1 VQILEEKPK
10 EGIVKVKAETLDD
23 LWHLYHVIDPGDI
36 VYAKTLR
43 KQAQR
48 SDSLRAEKVEVIP
61 VYLGVRAEKVNF
73 HKFAN
78 QVRVTGPIV
87 YASREDVPLGK
98 YHTITIEE
106 GTVVTIQKPRWK
118 EHHIERLK
126 EAIEASKRAKVM
138 IVVIDDGE
146 ADMAVIREYGVE
158 ILKGIRYNLGGK
170 RYNTNRESEEKKFFH
185 DVARSMDEVIRR
197 EGVERV
203 IVAGPGFVKE
213 EFYKFLR
220 ENYPELAKKVVI
232 EDTSVTGRT
241 GIYEV
246 IKRGTVEKVYHEN
259 RVAKEVQLVEKVLE
273 NVAKNNGLTTYGLKE
288 VEEAV
293 NYGAVETLLVLD
305 ELLKGDLREKAEELM
320 DAVRYSRGEV
330 VVVSSE
336 HEGGEKLKALGGL
349 AALLRFRVKAW
360 SARMRG

>member
-1 VQILEEKPK
+1 MQILEEKPK

-23 LWHLYHVIDPGDI
+23 LWHLYHVIDPGDV

-48 SDSLRAEKVEVIP
+48 TDSLRAEKVEVIP
-61 VYLGVRAEKVNF
+61 VYLGVKAEKINF

-138 IVVIDDGE
+138 IVVIDEGE
-146 ADMAVIREYGVE
+146 ADIALVREYGVE
-158 ILKGIRYNLGGK
+158 MVASIRRNLGGK
-170 RYNTNRESEEKKFFH
+170 RYNTDRESEEKKFFH
-185 DVARSMDEVIRR
+185 DLAKTMAELMGR
-197 EGVERV
+197 EKIEKA

-213 EFYKFLR
+213 DFHKFLR

-246 IKRGTVEKVYHEN
+246 IKRGTVDRVYHEN

-273 NVAKNNGLTTYGLKE
+273 NIARNTGLATYGLRE

-305 ELLKGDLREKAEELM
+305 ELLKGEHREKVEELM
-320 DAVRYSRGEV
+320 DAVRYSRGEAV
-330 VVVSSE
+330 IVSSE

-349 AALLRFRVKAW
+349 AALLRFRVK
-360 SARMRG
+360 

>member
-1 VQILEEKPK
+1 MQILEEKPK

-23 LWHLYHVIDPGDI
+23 LWHLYHVIDPGDV

-48 SDSLRAEKVEVIP
+48 TDSLRAEKVEVIP
-61 VYLGVRAEKVNF
+61 VYLGVKAEKINF

-138 IVVIDDGE
+138 IVVIDEGE
-146 ADMAVIREYGVE
+146 ADIALVREYGVE
-158 ILKGIRYNLGGK
+158 MVASIRRNLGGK
-170 RYNTNRESEEKKFFH
+170 RYNTDRESEEKRFFH
-185 DVARSMDEVIRR
+185 DLAKTMAELMER
-197 EGVERV
+197 EKIEKA

-213 EFYKFLR
+213 DFHKFLR

-246 IKRGTVEKVYHEN
+246 IKRGTVDRVYHEN

-273 NVAKNNGLTTYGLKE
+273 NIARNTGLATYGLRE

-305 ELLKGDLREKAEELM
+305 ELLKGEHREKVEELM

-330 VVVSSE
+330 VIVSSE

-349 AALLRFRVKAW
+349 AALLRFRVK
-360 SARMRG
+360 

>member
-1 VQILEEKPK
+1 MQIIEEKPK
-10 EGIVKVKAETLDD
+10 EGKVKVKAETLDD
-23 LWHLYHVIDPGDI
+23 LWHLYHIIDPGDV

-61 VYLGVRAEKVNF
+61 VFLGVKAEKINF

-126 EAIEASKRAKVM
+126 EAVEASKRARVM
-138 IVVIDDGE
+138 IVVIDEGE
-146 ADMAVIREYGVE
+146 ADMALVREYGVE
-158 ILKGIRYNLGGK
+158 ILNSIRYNLGGK
-170 RYNTNRESEEKKFFH
+170 RYNTDRESEEKRFFH
-185 DVARSMDEVIRR
+185 DVAKTMEEVMRR
-197 EGVERV
+197 ERVEKA

-213 EFYKFLR
+213 DFHKFLK
-220 ENYPELAKKVVI
+220 EKYPELSKRVVI

-246 IKRGTVEKVYHEN
+246 IKRGTVERVYHEN
-259 RVAKEVQLVEKVLE
+259 RVAKEIQLVEKVLE
-273 NVAKNNGLTTYGLKE
+273 NIAKNNGLVAYGLRE

-305 ELLKGDLREKAEELM
+305 ELLKGEHREKIEELM

-349 AALLRFRVKAW
+349 AALLRFRV
-360 SARMRG
+360 R

>member
-1 VQILEEKPK
+1 MQIIEEKPK

-23 LWHLYHVIDPGDI
+23 LWHLYHIIDPGDV

-43 KQAQR
+43 KKAQR
-48 SDSLRAEKVEVIP
+48 TDSLRAEKVEVVP
-61 VYLGVRAEKVNF
+61 VYLGVKAEKINF

-87 YASREDVPLGK
+87 YASRDDVPLGK

-118 EHHIERLK
+118 DHHIERLK
-126 EAIEASKRAKVM
+126 EAVEASKRAKVM
-138 IVVIDDGE
+138 IVVVDDGE
-146 ADMAVIREYGVE
+146 ADIALVREYGVE
-158 ILKGIRYNLGGK
+158 MVASIRRNLGGK
-170 RYNTNRESEEKKFFH
+170 RYNTDRESEEKRFFH
-185 DVARSMDEVIRR
+185 DLARKMEELIER
-197 EGVERV
+197 ERV
-203 IVAGPGFVKE
+203 EKAIVAGPGFVKE
-213 EFYKFLR
+213 DFYKFLS
-220 ENYPELAKKVVI
+220 ENYPDLAKKVVV

-246 IKRGTVEKVYHEN
+246 IKRGTVDKVYHEN

-273 NVAKNNGLTTYGLKE
+273 SVAKNNGLATYGLRE
-288 VEEAV
+288 VEEAI

-305 ELLKGDLREKAEELM
+305 ELLKGDHREKIEELM

-349 AALLRFRVKAW
+349 AALLRFRVK
-360 SARMRG
+360 

>member
-1 VQILEEKPK
+1 MQILEEKPK

-23 LWHLYHVIDPGDI
+23 LWHLYHVIDPGDV

-48 SDSLRAEKVEVIP
+48 ADALRAEKVEIIP
-61 VYLGVRAEKVNF
+61 VYLGVKAEKINF

-98 YHTITIEE
+98 YHTITVEE

-118 EHHIERLK
+118 EHHIERLR

-138 IVVIDDGE
+138 IVVIDEGE
-146 ADMAVIREYGVE
+146 ADIALVREYGVE
-158 ILKGIRYNLGGK
+158 MVASIRRNLGGK
-170 RYNTNRESEEKKFFH
+170 RYNTDRESEEKKFFH
-185 DVARSMDEVIRR
+185 DLAKTMAELMER
-197 EGVERV
+197 EKIEKA

-213 EFYKFLR
+213 DFQKFLK

-246 IKRGTVEKVYHEN
+246 IKRGTVDRVYHEN

-273 NVAKNNGLTTYGLKE
+273 HVARNTGLATYGLRE

-305 ELLKGDLREKAEELM
+305 ELLKSEHRGKIEELM
-320 DAVRYSRGEV
+320 DAVRYARGEV
-330 VVVSSE
+330 VIVSSE

-349 AALLRFRVKAW
+349 AALLRFRVK
-360 SARMRG
+360 

>member
-1 VQILEEKPK
+1 MQIIEEKPK
-10 EGIVKVKAETLDD
+10 EGKVKLKVETLDD
-23 LWHLYHVIDPGDI
+23 LWHLYHVIDEGDV
-36 VYAKTLR
+36 VYARTLR
-43 KQAQR
+43 KQSQR
-48 SDSLRAEKVEVIP
+48 ADSLRAEKVEVIP

-73 HKFAN
+73 HRFAN

-87 YASREDVPLGK
+87 YASRDDVPIGK
-98 YHTITIEE
+98 YHTIAIEE

-118 EHHIERLK
+118 EHHIERIK
-126 EAIEASKRAKVM
+126 EAVEASKRTKVM
-138 IVVIDDGE
+138 IVVIDEGE
-146 ADMAVIREYGVE
+146 ADIALVREYGVE
-158 ILKGIRYNLGGK
+158 MVAGVRRNLGGK
-170 RYNTNRESEEKKFFH
+170 RYNTDRESEEKRFFH
-185 DVARSMDEVIRR
+185 DLAKTMAELMER
-197 EGVERV
+197 ERIEKA

-213 EFYKFLR
+213 TFHEFLR

-246 IKRGTVEKVYHEN
+246 IKRGTVDRVYHEN

-273 NVAKNNGLTTYGLKE
+273 NVARNTGLTAYGLRE

-305 ELLKGDLREKAEELM
+305 ELLKGEHRERIEELM
-320 DAVRYSRGEV
+320 DAVRYARGEV

-349 AALLRFRVKAW
+349 AALLRFRV
-360 SARMRG
+360 R

>member
-23 LWHLYHVIDPGDI
+23 LWHLYHVIDPGDV

-48 SDSLRAEKVEVIP
+48 TDSLRAEKVEVIP
-61 VYLGVRAEKVNF
+61 VYLGVKAEKINF

-87 YASREDVPLGK
+87 YASRDDVPLGK

-138 IVVIDDGE
+138 IVVIDEGE
-146 ADMAVIREYGVE
+146 ADIALVREYGVE
-158 ILKGIRYNLGGK
+158 MVASIRRNLGGK
-170 RYNTNRESEEKKFFH
+170 RYNTDRESEEKKFFH
-185 DVARSMDEVIRR
+185 DLAKTMAELMER
-197 EGVERV
+197 EKIEKA

-213 EFYKFLR
+213 DFHKFLR

-246 IKRGTVEKVYHEN
+246 IKRGTVDNEN

-273 NVAKNNGLTTYGLKE
+273 HVARNTGLATYGLRE

-305 ELLKGDLREKAEELM
+305 ELLKGEHREKVEELM

-330 VVVSSE
+330 VIVSSE

-349 AALLRFRVKAW
+349 AALLRFRVK
-360 SARMRG
+360 

>member
-1 VQILEEKPK
+1 VQIIHQDVR
-10 EGIVKVKAETLDD
+10 EGKMKVKAETLDD
-23 LWHLYHVIDPGDI
+23 LWHLYHIIDPGDV

-43 KQAQR
+43 KQSQR

-61 VYLGVRAEKVNF
+61 VFLGVKAEKINF

-78 QVRVTGPIV
+78 QVRVTGPII

-98 YHTITIEE
+98 YHTIAIEE
-106 GTVVTIQKPRWK
+106 GTVVTIEKPHWK
-118 EHHIERLK
+118 EHHIERLN
-126 EAIEASKRAKVM
+126 EAVEASKRARVM

-146 ADMAVIREYGVE
+146 ADMAIVREYGVE
-158 ILKGIRYNLGGK
+158 LLNSIHHNLGGK
-170 RYNTNRESEEKKFFH
+170 RYNTDRESEEKRFFH
-185 DVARSMDEVIRR
+185 DVAKTMGEIMNR
-197 EGVERV
+197 ENVEKA

-213 EFYKFLR
+213 DFHKFLR
-220 ENYPELAKKVVI
+220 ESYPELAKKVVI

-259 RVAKEVQLVEKVLE
+259 RVAREIQLVERVLE
-273 NVAKNNGLTTYGLKE
+273 NIARNNGLSAYGLKE
-288 VEEAV
+288 VEEAT

-305 ELLKGDLREKAEELM
+305 ELLKGEHRGKIEGLM

-330 VVVSSE
+330 VVISSE

-349 AALLRFRVKAW
+349 AALLRFRVK
-360 SARMRG
+360 

>member
-1 VQILEEKPK
+1 MQIIEEKPK
-10 EGIVKVKAETLDD
+10 EGKVKVKAETLDD
-23 LWHLYHVIDPGDI
+23 LWHLYHIIDPGDV

-61 VYLGVRAEKVNF
+61 VFLGVKAEKVNF

-98 YHTITIEE
+98 YHTITVEE

-126 EAIEASKRAKVM
+126 EAVEASKRARVM
-138 IVVIDDGE
+138 IVVIDEGE
-146 ADMAVIREYGVE
+146 ADMALVREYGVE
-158 ILKGIRYNLGGK
+158 ILNSIRYNLGGK
-170 RYNTNRESEEKKFFH
+170 RYNTDRESEEKRFFH
-185 DVARSMDEVIRR
+185 DVAKTMEEVMRR
-197 EGVERV
+197 EGVEKA

-213 EFYKFLR
+213 DFYKFLK
-220 ENYPELAKKVVI
+220 EKYPELSKRVVI

-246 IKRGTVEKVYHEN
+246 IKRGTVERVYHEN
-259 RVAKEVQLVEKVLE
+259 RVAKEIQLVEKVLE
-273 NVAKNNGLTTYGLKE
+273 NIAKNNGLAAYGLRE

-305 ELLKGDLREKAEELM
+305 ELLKGEHREKIEELM

-336 HEGGEKLKALGGL
+336 HEGGEKLRALGGL
-349 AALLRFRVKAW
+349 AALLRFRV
-360 SARMRG
+360 R

>member
-1 VQILEEKPK
+1 VQIIEEKPK

-23 LWHLYHVIDPGDI
+23 LWHLYHIIDPGDT

-43 KQAQR
+43 RQAQR
-48 SDSLRAEKVEVIP
+48 TDSLRAEKVEVIP
-61 VYLGVRAEKVNF
+61 VYLGVKAEKINF

-87 YASREDVPLGK
+87 YASREDVPIGK

-126 EAIEASKRAKVM
+126 EAVKASKRAKVM
-138 IVVIDDGE
+138 IVVVDEGE
-146 ADMAVIREYGVE
+146 ADIALVREYGVE
-158 ILKGIRYNLGGK
+158 MVASIRRNLGGK
-170 RYNTNRESEEKKFFH
+170 RYNADRESEGMRFFH
-185 DVARSMDEVIRR
+185 DLAKTMAELMER
-197 EGVERV
+197 EKVEKA

-213 EFYKFLR
+213 DFHKFLK
-220 ENYPELAKKVVI
+220 EKYPELAKRVVI

-246 IKRGTVEKVYHEN
+246 IKRGIVDRVYHEN

-273 NVAKNNGLTTYGLKE
+273 NIARNNGLSAYGLRE

-305 ELLKGDLREKAEELM
+305 ELLKGERREKIEELM

-336 HEGGEKLKALGGL
+336 HEGGDKLKALGGL
-349 AALLRFRVKAW
+349 AALLRFRV
-360 SARMRG
+360 R

>member
-1 VQILEEKPK
+1 VQIIEEKPK
-10 EGIVKVKAETLDD
+10 EGIVKVKTETLDD
-23 LWHLYHVIDPGDI
+23 LWHLYHIIDPGDV

-43 KQAQR
+43 KKAQR
-48 SDSLRAEKVEVIP
+48 TDSLRAEKVEVVP
-61 VYLGVRAEKVNF
+61 VYLGVKAEKINF

-87 YASREDVPLGK
+87 YASRDDVPLGK

-126 EAIEASKRAKVM
+126 EAVEASKRAKVM
-138 IVVIDDGE
+138 IVVVDEGE
-146 ADMAVIREYGVE
+146 ADIALVREYGVE
-158 ILKGIRYNLGGK
+158 MVASIRRNLGGK
-170 RYNTNRESEEKKFFH
+170 RYNTDRESEEKRFFH
-185 DVARSMDEVIRR
+185 DLAKKMEELIER
-197 EGVERV
+197 EKIEKA

-213 EFYKFLR
+213 DFYKFLSG
-220 ENYPELAKKVVI
+220 NYPDLAKKVVV

-246 IKRGTVEKVYHEN
+246 IKRGTVDRVYHEN

-273 NVAKNNGLTTYGLKE
+273 NVAKNNGLATYGLRE
-288 VEEAV
+288 VEEAI

-305 ELLKGDLREKAEELM
+305 ELLKGDHREKIEELM

-349 AALLRFRVKAW
+349 AALLRFRVK
-360 SARMRG
+360 

>member
-1 VQILEEKPK
+1 MQIIEEKPK

-23 LWHLYHVIDPGDI
+23 LWHLYHVIDPGDV

-43 KQAQR
+43 KQSQR
-48 SDSLRAEKVEVIP
+48 ADSLRAEKVEVIP
-61 VYLGVRAEKVNF
+61 VYLGVRAEKINF
-73 HKFAN
+73 HRFAN

-87 YASREDVPLGK
+87 YASRDDVPLGK

-118 EHHIERLK
+118 EHHIERLR

-138 IVVIDDGE
+138 IVVIDEGE
-146 ADMAVIREYGVE
+146 ADIALVREYGVE
-158 ILKGIRYNLGGK
+158 MVASIRRNLGGK
-170 RYNTNRESEEKKFFH
+170 RYNTDRESEERKFFH
-185 DVARSMDEVIRR
+185 DLAKTMTELMER
-197 EGVERV
+197 EKIERA

-213 EFYKFLR
+213 DFYKFLR

-246 IKRGTVEKVYHEN
+246 IKRGTVDKVYHEN

-273 NVAKNNGLTTYGLKE
+273 NIAKNNGLAAYGLRE

-305 ELLKGDLREKAEELM
+305 ELLKSEHREKIEELM
-320 DAVRYSRGEV
+320 DAVRYARGEV
-330 VVVSSE
+330 VIVSSE

-349 AALLRFRVKAW
+349 AALLRFRVK
-360 SARMRG
+360 

>member
-1 VQILEEKPK
+1 MQILEEKPK

-23 LWHLYHVIDPGDI
+23 LWHLYHVIDPGDV

-61 VYLGVRAEKVNF
+61 VYLGVKAEKINF

-87 YASREDVPLGK
+87 YASRDDVPLGK

-138 IVVIDDGE
+138 IVVIDEGE
-146 ADMAVIREYGVE
+146 ADIALVREYGVE
-158 ILKGIRYNLGGK
+158 MVASIRRNLGGK
-170 RYNTNRESEEKKFFH
+170 RYNTDRESEEKRFFH
-185 DVARSMDEVIRR
+185 DLAKTMAELMER
-197 EGVERV
+197 EKIEKA

-213 EFYKFLR
+213 DFHKFLR

-246 IKRGTVEKVYHEN
+246 IKRGTVDRVYHEN

-273 NVAKNNGLTTYGLKE
+273 HVARNTGLATYGLRE

-305 ELLKGDLREKAEELM
+305 ELLKGEHRERIEELM
-320 DAVRYSRGEV
+320 DAVRYARGEV
-330 VVVSSE
+330 VIVSSE

-349 AALLRFRVKAW
+349 AALLRFRVK
-360 SARMRG
+360 

>member
-48 SDSLRAEKVEVIP
+48 TDSLRAEKVEVIP
-61 VYLGVRAEKVNF
+61 VYLGVKAEKINF
-73 HKFAN
+73 HRFAN

-118 EHHIERLK
+118 EHHIERLR

-146 ADMAVIREYGVE
+146 ADIALVREYGVE
-158 ILKGIRYNLGGK
+158 MVASIRRNLGGK
-170 RYNTNRESEEKKFFH
+170 RYNTDRESEEKKFFH
-185 DVARSMDEVIRR
+185 DLAKTMAELMER
-197 EGVERV
+197 EKIEKA

-213 EFYKFLR
+213 DFHKFLR

-246 IKRGTVEKVYHEN
+246 IKRGTVDRVYHEN

-273 NVAKNNGLTTYGLKE
+273 NIARNTGLATYGLRE

-305 ELLKGDLREKAEELM
+305 ELLKSDLRGKVEELM

-330 VVVSSE
+330 VIVSSE

-349 AALLRFRVKAW
+349 AALLRFRVK
-360 SARMRG
+360 

>member
-1 VQILEEKPK
+1 VQIIEEKPK

-23 LWHLYHVIDPGDI
+23 LWHLYHIIDPGDT

-43 KQAQR
+43 KQSQR

-61 VYLGVRAEKVNF
+61 VFLGVKAEKINF
-73 HKFAN
+73 HRFAN

-87 YASREDVPLGK
+87 YASRDDVPLGK

-118 EHHIERLK
+118 EHHVERLR

-138 IVVIDDGE
+138 IVVIDEGE
-146 ADMAVIREYGVE
+146 ADIALVREYGVE
-158 ILKGIRYNLGGK
+158 MVASIRRNLGGK
-170 RYNTNRESEEKKFFH
+170 RYNTDRESEEMKFFH
-185 DVARSMDEVIRR
+185 DLAKTMAELMER
-197 EGVERV
+197 EKVEKA

-213 EFYKFLR
+213 DFHKFLKDK
-220 ENYPELAKKVVI
+220 YPELAKRVVI

-246 IKRGTVEKVYHEN
+246 IKRGTVDRVYHEN

-273 NVAKNNGLTTYGLKE
+273 NIAKNNGLATYGLRE

-305 ELLKGDLREKAEELM
+305 ELLKGEHREKIEELM

-330 VVVSSE
+330 VIVSSE

-349 AALLRFRVKAW
+349 AALLRFRVK
-360 SARMRG
+360 

>member
-1 VQILEEKPK
+1 VQIIHQDVK
-10 EGIVKVKAETLDD
+10 EGKVKVKAETLDD
-23 LWHLYHVIDPGDI
+23 LWHLYHIIDPGDI

-43 KQAQR
+43 KQSQR

-61 VYLGVRAEKVNF
+61 VFLGVKAEKINF

-98 YHTITIEE
+98 YHTIAIEE

-126 EAIEASKRAKVM
+126 EAVEASKRARVM

-146 ADMAVIREYGVE
+146 ADMALVREYGVE
-158 ILKGIRYNLGGK
+158 VLNSIRHNIGGK
-170 RYNTNRESEEKKFFH
+170 RYNTDRESEEKRFFH
-185 DVARSMDEVIRR
+185 DVAKTMEEIMKR
-197 EGVERV
+197 EKVEKA

-213 EFYKFLR
+213 DFYKFLR

-246 IKRGTVEKVYHEN
+246 IKRGTVERVYHEN
-259 RVAKEVQLVEKVLE
+259 RVAKEIQLVEKVLE
-273 NVAKNNGLTTYGLKE
+273 NIARNNGLAVYGLRE

-305 ELLKGDLREKAEELM
+305 ELLKSEHREKIEELM

-349 AALLRFRVKAW
+349 AALLRFRV
-360 SARMRG
+360 R

>member
-1 VQILEEKPK
+1 MQILHEDPK
-10 EGIVKVKAETLDD
+10 EGKVKIKAETLDD
-23 LWHLYHVIDPGDI
+23 LWHLYHIIDEGDV

-43 KQAQR
+43 KQSQR
-48 SDSLRAEKVEVIP
+48 ADSLRAEKVEVIP
-61 VYLGVRAEKVNF
+61 VFLGVKAEKINF

-98 YHTITIEE
+98 YHTIAIEE
-106 GTVVTIQKPRWK
+106 GTVVTIRKPRWR
-118 EHHIERLK
+118 EHHIGRLR
-126 EAIEASKRAKVM
+126 EAVEASKRARVM

-146 ADMAVIREYGVE
+146 ADMALVREYGVE
-158 ILKGIRYNLGGK
+158 ILSSIRYNLGGK
-170 RYNTNRESEEKKFFH
+170 RYNTDREAEEKRFFH
-185 DVARSMDEVIRR
+185 DVAKTMEEIMSR
-197 EGVERV
+197 ERV
-203 IVAGPGFVKE
+203 EKAIVAGPGFVKE
-213 EFYKFLR
+213 DFYKFLR
-220 ENYPELAKKVVI
+220 ENYPGLAKKVVI

-246 IKRGTVEKVYHEN
+246 IKRGTVDRVYHEN

-273 NVAKNNGLTTYGLKE
+273 NIARNNGLVAYGLRE

-305 ELLKGDLREKAEELM
+305 ELLKGEMREKIEELM
-320 DAVRYSRGEV
+320 DSVRYSRGEV
-330 VVVSSE
+330 IIVSSE

-349 AALLRFRVKAW
+349 AALLRFRVK
-360 SARMRG
+360 

>member
-1 VQILEEKPK
+1 MQIIEEKPK
-10 EGIVKVKAETLDD
+10 EGKVKVKAETLDD
-23 LWHLYHVIDPGDI
+23 LWHLYHIIDPGDV

-61 VYLGVRAEKVNF
+61 VFLGVKAEKINF

-126 EAIEASKRAKVM
+126 EAVEASKRARVM
-138 IVVIDDGE
+138 IVVIDEGE
-146 ADMAVIREYGVE
+146 ADMALVREYGVE
-158 ILKGIRYNLGGK
+158 ILNSIRYNLGGK
-170 RYNTNRESEEKKFFH
+170 RYNTDRESEEKRFFH
-185 DVARSMDEVIRR
+185 DVAKTMEEVMRR
-197 EGVERV
+197 EKVEKA

-213 EFYKFLR
+213 DFYKFLK
-220 ENYPELAKKVVI
+220 ENYPELAKRVVI

-246 IKRGTVEKVYHEN
+246 IKRGTVERVYHEN
-259 RVAKEVQLVEKVLE
+259 RVAKEIQLVEKVLE
-273 NVAKNNGLTTYGLKE
+273 NIAKNNGLVAYGLRE

-305 ELLKGDLREKAEELM
+305 ELLKGEHREKIEELM

-349 AALLRFRVKAW
+349 AALLRFRV
-360 SARMRG
+360 R

>member
-1 VQILEEKPK
+1 MQIIHQDLK
-10 EGIVKVKAETLDD
+10 EGKVKVKAETLDD
-23 LWHLYHVIDPGDI
+23 LWHLYHIIDPGDT

-48 SDSLRAEKVEVIP
+48 ADSLRAEKVEVIP
-61 VYLGVRAEKVNF
+61 VFLGVKAEKINF

-98 YHTITIEE
+98 YHTIAIEQ

-126 EAIEASKRAKVM
+126 EAVEASKRARVM

-146 ADMAVIREYGVE
+146 ADMALVREYGVE
-158 ILKGIRYNLGGK
+158 ILNSIRHNLGGK
-170 RYNTNRESEEKKFFH
+170 QYRTDRESEEMKFFH
-185 DVARSMDEVIRR
+185 DVARTIEDVMKR
-197 EGVERV
+197 ENVEKA

-213 EFYKFLR
+213 DFYKFLR
-220 ENYPELAKKVVI
+220 DKYPELAKKVVI

-246 IKRGTVEKVYHEN
+246 IKRGIVDRVYHEN
-259 RVAKEVQLVEKVLE
+259 RVAKEIQLVEKVLE
-273 NVAKNNGLTTYGLKE
+273 NIARNNGLVAYGLNE
-288 VEEAV
+288 VEEAI

-305 ELLKGDLREKAEELM
+305 ELLKGEDREKIEGLM
-320 DAVRYSRGEV
+320 DAARYSRGEV
-330 VVVSSE
+330 IVVSSE

-349 AALLRFRVKAW
+349 AALLRFRVK
-360 SARMRG
+360 

>member
-1 VQILEEKPK
+1 MQIIEEKPK
-10 EGIVKVKAETLDD
+10 EGKVKVKAETLDD
-23 LWHLYHVIDPGDI
+23 LWHLYHIIDPGDI
-36 VYAKTLR
+36 IYAKTLR

-61 VYLGVRAEKVNF
+61 VFLGVKAEKINF

-98 YHTITIEE
+98 YHTIAIEE

-126 EAIEASKRAKVM
+126 EAVEASKRARVM
-138 IVVIDDGE
+138 IVVIDEGE
-146 ADMAVIREYGVE
+146 ADMALVREYGVE
-158 ILKGIRYNLGGK
+158 ILNSIRYNLGGK
-170 RYNTNRESEEKKFFH
+170 RYNTDRESEEKRFFH
-185 DVARSMDEVIRR
+185 DVAKTMEEVMRR
-197 EGVERV
+197 EKVEKA

-213 EFYKFLR
+213 DFYRFLK
-220 ENYPELAKKVVI
+220 EKYPELAKRIVI

-246 IKRGTVEKVYHEN
+246 IKRGTVERVYHEN
-259 RVAKEVQLVEKVLE
+259 RVAKEIQLVEKVLE
-273 NVAKNNGLTTYGLKE
+273 NIAKNNGLVAYGLKE

-305 ELLKGDLREKAEELM
+305 ELLKGEHREKVEELM

-330 VVVSSE
+330 VIVSSE

-349 AALLRFRVKAW
+349 AALLRFRV
-360 SARMRG
+360 R

>member
-1 VQILEEKPK
+1 MQIIHRNAK
-10 EGIVKVKAETLDD
+10 EGKVKVKAETLDD
-23 LWHLYHVIDPGDI
+23 LWHLYHVIEEGDVI
-36 VYAKTLR
+36 YARTLR
-43 KQAQR
+43 KQSQR
-48 SDSLRAEKVEVIP
+48 ADSLRAEKVEVIP
-61 VYLGVRAEKVNF
+61 VFLGIRAEKISF

-87 YASREDVPLGK
+87 YASRDDVPLGK

-106 GTVVTIQKPRWK
+106 GTVVTIQKPLWK
-118 EHHIERLK
+118 EYHIERLK
-126 EAIEASKRAKVM
+126 EAVEASKRARVM

-146 ADMAVIREYGVE
+146 ADMALVREYGVE
-158 ILKGIRYNLGGK
+158 ILNSIRHNLGGK
-170 RYNTNRESEEKKFFH
+170 RYNTDRESEEKRFFH
-185 DVARSMDEVIRR
+185 DVAKTMKEIMNR
-197 EGVERV
+197 EKVEKA

-213 EFYKFLR
+213 DFRKFLQD
-220 ENYPELAKKVVI
+220 NYPELAKRVVI

-259 RVAKEVQLVEKVLE
+259 RVAREVQLVEKVLE
-273 NVAKNNGLTTYGLKE
+273 NIARNNGLAAYGLKE
-288 VEEAV
+288 VEEAI

-305 ELLKGDLREKAEELM
+305 ELLKGEHRRNIEELM

-336 HEGGEKLKALGGL
+336 HEGGDKLKALGGL
-349 AALLRFRVKAW
+349 AALLRFRV
-360 SARMRG
+360 R

>member
-1 VQILEEKPK
+1 MQIIEEKPK
-10 EGIVKVKAETLDD
+10 EGRVKVKAETLDD
-23 LWHLYHVIDPGDI
+23 LWHLYHIIDPGDI

-61 VYLGVRAEKVNF
+61 VFLGVKAEKINF

-106 GTVVTIQKPRWK
+106 GTTVTIQKTRWK

-126 EAIEASKRAKVM
+126 EAVEASKRARVM
-138 IVVIDDGE
+138 IVVIDEGE
-146 ADMAVIREYGVE
+146 ADMALVREYGLEV
-158 ILKGIRYNLGGK
+158 LNSIRYNLGGK
-170 RYNTNRESEEKKFFH
+170 RYNTDRESEEKRFFH
-185 DVARSMDEVIRR
+185 DVAKTMEDVMNR
-197 EGVERV
+197 EKVEKA

-213 EFYKFLR
+213 DFHKFLK
-220 ENYPELAKKVVI
+220 EKYPELAKRVVI

-259 RVAKEVQLVEKVLE
+259 RVAKEIQLVEKVLE
-273 NVAKNNGLTTYGLKE
+273 NIARNNGLAAYGLRE
-288 VEEAV
+288 VEGAA
-293 NYGAVETLLVLD
+293 NYGAVATLLVLD
-305 ELLKGDLREKAEELM
+305 ELLKGEHREKIEEMM

-349 AALLRFRVKAW
+349 AALLRFRV
-360 SARMRG
+360 R

>member
-1 VQILEEKPK
+1 MQIIEEKPK

-23 LWHLYHVIDPGDI
+23 LWHLYHIIDPGDV

-43 KQAQR
+43 KKAQR
-48 SDSLRAEKVEVIP
+48 TDSLRAEKVEVVP
-61 VYLGVRAEKVNF
+61 VYLGVKAEKINF

-87 YASREDVPLGK
+87 YASRDDVPLGK

-126 EAIEASKRAKVM
+126 EAVEASKRARVM
-138 IVVIDDGE
+138 IVVVDEGE
-146 ADMAVIREYGVE
+146 ADIALVREYGVE
-158 ILKGIRYNLGGK
+158 MVASIRRNLGGK
-170 RYNTNRESEEKKFFH
+170 RYNTDRESEEKRFFH
-185 DVARSMDEVIRR
+185 DLAKKMEELIER
-197 EGVERV
+197 EKVEKA

-213 EFYKFLR
+213 DFYKFLS
-220 ENYPELAKKVVI
+220 ENYHDLAKKVVV

-246 IKRGTVEKVYHEN
+246 IKRGTVDRVYHEN

-273 NVAKNNGLTTYGLKE
+273 NVAKNNGLATYGLRE
-288 VEEAV
+288 VEEAI

-305 ELLKGDLREKAEELM
+305 ELLKGDHREKIEELM

-349 AALLRFRVKAW
+349 AALLRFRVK
-360 SARMRG
+360 

>member
-23 LWHLYHVIDPGDI
+23 LWHLHHVIDPGDV

-61 VYLGVRAEKVNF
+61 VYLGVKAEKVNF

-106 GTVVTIQKPRWK
+106 GTIVTIQKPRWK
-118 EHHIERLK
+118 DYHIERIK
-126 EAIEASKRAKVM
+126 EAVEASRRAKVM

-146 ADMAVIREYGVE
+146 ADIALVREYGVE
-158 ILKGIRYNLGGK
+158 ITTSIRRNLGGK
-170 RYNTNRESEEKKFFH
+170 HYSTDRESEEKRFFH
-185 DVARSMDEVIRR
+185 DLAKTMAELMER
-197 EGVERV
+197 EKIEKT

-213 EFYKFLR
+213 DFYKFLR
-220 ENYPELAKKVVI
+220 ENYPELAKRVVI

-246 IKRGTVEKVYHEN
+246 IKRGTVDKVYHEN

-273 NVAKNNGLTTYGLKE
+273 NIAKNSGLVAYGIRE
-288 VEEAV
+288 VEDAV

-305 ELLKGDLREKAEELM
+305 DLLKGSMARKIEELM

-349 AALLRFRVKAW
+349 AALLRFRVK
-360 SARMRG
+360 

>member
-1 VQILEEKPK
+1 MQIIEEKPK

-23 LWHLYHVIDPGDI
+23 LWHLYHVIDPGDV

-43 KQAQR
+43 KQSQR
-48 SDSLRAEKVEVIP
+48 ADSLRAEKVEVIP
-61 VYLGVRAEKVNF
+61 VYLGVRAEKINF
-73 HKFAN
+73 HRFAN

-87 YASREDVPLGK
+87 YASRDDVPLGK

-118 EHHIERLK
+118 EHHIERLR

-138 IVVIDDGE
+138 IVVVDDGE
-146 ADMAVIREYGVE
+146 ADIALVREYGVE
-158 ILKGIRYNLGGK
+158 MVASIRRNLGGK
-170 RYNTNRESEEKKFFH
+170 RYNTDRESEEKKFFH
-185 DVARSMDEVIRR
+185 DLAKTVTELMER
-197 EGVERV
+197 EKIERA

-213 EFYKFLR
+213 DFYKFLR

-246 IKRGTVEKVYHEN
+246 IKRGTVDKVYHEN
-259 RVAKEVQLVEKVLE
+259 RVAKEVQLVENVLE
-273 NVAKNNGLTTYGLKE
+273 NIAKNNGLAAYGPRE

-305 ELLKGDLREKAEELM
+305 ELLKSEHREKIEELM
-320 DAVRYSRGEV
+320 DAVRYARGEV
-330 VVVSSE
+330 VIVSSE

-349 AALLRFRVKAW
+349 AALLRFRVK
-360 SARMRG
+360 

>member
-1 VQILEEKPK
+1 MQIIEEKPK

-23 LWHLYHVIDPGDI
+23 LWHLYHVIDPGDV

-43 KQAQR
+43 KQSQR
-48 SDSLRAEKVEVIP
+48 ADSLRAEKVEVIP
-61 VYLGVRAEKVNF
+61 VYLGVRAEKINF
-73 HKFAN
+73 HRFAN

-87 YASREDVPLGK
+87 YASRDDVPLGK

-118 EHHIERLK
+118 EHHIERLR
-126 EAIEASKRAKVM
+126 EAIEASKRTKVM

-146 ADMAVIREYGVE
+146 ADIALVREYGVE
-158 ILKGIRYNLGGK
+158 MVASIRRNLGGK
-170 RYNTNRESEEKKFFH
+170 RYNTDREGEEKKFFH
-185 DVARSMDEVIRR
+185 DLAKTMTELMER
-197 EGVERV
+197 EKIERA

-213 EFYKFLR
+213 DFYKFLR

-246 IKRGTVEKVYHEN
+246 IKRGTVDKVYHEN

-273 NVAKNNGLTTYGLKE
+273 NIAKNNGLAAYGLRE

-305 ELLKGDLREKAEELM
+305 ELLKSEHREKIEELM
-320 DAVRYSRGEV
+320 DAVRYARGEV
-330 VVVSSE
+330 VIVSSE

-349 AALLRFRVKAW
+349 AALLRFRVK
-360 SARMRG
+360 

>member
-1 VQILEEKPK
+1 MQILEEKPK

-23 LWHLYHVIDPGDI
+23 LWHLYHVIDPGDV

-61 VYLGVRAEKVNF
+61 VYLGVKAEKINF

-87 YASREDVPLGK
+87 YASRDDVPLGK

-138 IVVIDDGE
+138 IVVIDEGE
-146 ADMAVIREYGVE
+146 ADIALVREYGVE
-158 ILKGIRYNLGGK
+158 MVASIRRNLGGK
-170 RYNTNRESEEKKFFH
+170 RYNTDRESEEKRFFH
-185 DVARSMDEVIRR
+185 DLAKTMAELMER
-197 EGVERV
+197 EKIEKA

-213 EFYKFLR
+213 DFHKFLR
-220 ENYPELAKKVVI
+220 ENYSDLAKKVVI

-246 IKRGTVEKVYHEN
+246 IKRGTVDRVYHEN
-259 RVAKEVQLVEKVLE
+259 RVAKEVQLIEKVLE
-273 NVAKNNGLTTYGLKE
+273 HVARNTGLATYGLRE

-305 ELLKGDLREKAEELM
+305 ELLKGEHRERIEELM
-320 DAVRYSRGEV
+320 DAVRYARGEV
-330 VVVSSE
+330 VIVSSE

-349 AALLRFRVKAW
+349 AALLRFRVK
-360 SARMRG
+360 

>member
-1 VQILEEKPK
+1 MQIIEEKPK
-10 EGIVKVKAETLDD
+10 EGIVKVKTETLDD
-23 LWHLYHVIDPGDI
+23 LWHLYHIIDPGDV

-43 KQAQR
+43 KKAQR
-48 SDSLRAEKVEVIP
+48 TDSLRAEKVEVVP
-61 VYLGVRAEKVNF
+61 VYLGVKAEKINF

-87 YASREDVPLGK
+87 YASRDDVPLGK

-126 EAIEASKRAKVM
+126 EAVEASKRAKVM
-138 IVVIDDGE
+138 IVVVDEGE
-146 ADMAVIREYGVE
+146 ADIALVREYGVE
-158 ILKGIRYNLGGK
+158 MVASIRRNLGGK
-170 RYNTNRESEEKKFFH
+170 RYNTDRESEEKRFFH
-185 DVARSMDEVIRR
+185 DLAKKMEELIER
-197 EGVERV
+197 EKIEKA

-213 EFYKFLR
+213 DFYKFLSG
-220 ENYPELAKKVVI
+220 NYPDLAKKVVV

-246 IKRGTVEKVYHEN
+246 IKRGTVDRVYHEN

-273 NVAKNNGLTTYGLKE
+273 NVAKNNGLATYGLRE
-288 VEEAV
+288 VEEAI

-305 ELLKGDLREKAEELM
+305 ELLKGDHREKIEELM

-349 AALLRFRVKAW
+349 AALLRFRVK
-360 SARMRG
+360 

>member
-1 VQILEEKPK
+1 MQIIEEKPK
-10 EGIVKVKAETLDD
+10 EGMVKVKAETLDD
-23 LWHLYHVIDPGDI
+23 LWHLYHIIDPGDV

-48 SDSLRAEKVEVIP
+48 ADSLRAEKVEVIP
-61 VYLGVRAEKVNF
+61 VFLGVKTEKINF
-73 HKFAN
+73 HRFAN

-87 YASREDVPLGK
+87 YASRDDVPLGK

-106 GTVVTIQKPRWK
+106 GTVVTIQKPQWK
-118 EHHIERLK
+118 EHHIERLR

-138 IVVIDDGE
+138 IVVVDEGE
-146 ADMAVIREYGVE
+146 ADIALVREYGVE
-158 ILKGIRYNLGGK
+158 MVASIRRNLGGK
-170 RYNTNRESEEKKFFH
+170 RYNTDRESEEKKFFH
-185 DVARSMDEVIRR
+185 DLAKTMNELMER
-197 EGVERV
+197 EGIEKA

-213 EFYKFLR
+213 EFHKFLH
-220 ENYPELAKKVVI
+220 EKYPEVAIKIVI
-232 EDTSVTGRT
+232 EDTSVTGRN

-246 IKRGTVEKVYHEN
+246 IKRGTVDRVYHEN
-259 RVAKEVQLVEKVLE
+259 RVAKEIQLVEKVLE
-273 NVAKNNGLTTYGLKE
+273 NIAKNNGLATYGLRE

-305 ELLKGDLREKAEELM
+305 ELLKGEHREKIEGLM
-320 DAVRYSRGEV
+320 DSVRYSRGEV

-349 AALLRFRVKAW
+349 AALLRFRV
-360 SARMRG
+360 R